1 MGSFEIPLCFYCK
14 HKTKGR
20 LKCKAFED
28 ELIPEEIILGAVD
41 HIQPHPE
48 QKNEIVFESS
58 TLFKEAIRSKK
69 RKETSGS
76 ARSAEANF

>member
-20 LKCKAFED
+20 LKCKAFGD
-28 ELIPEEIILGAVD
+28 ELIPEDIILGFSD
-41 HIQPHPE
+41 HITRHPD
-48 QKNEIVFESS
+48 QKNDLIFESS

-69 RKETSGS
+69 KI
-76 ARSAEANF
+76 A